1 MKDYNRR
8 FFVSFQLPSYVDYSP
23 SGANRRQVVK
33 KTSAFYATSRFAA
46 VATAHCLT
54 VRWGW

>member
-54 VRWGW
+54 VR